1 MCRSMTEDPG
11 RESSVP
17 KGPGRGQRGRSGGRR
32 VAGEP
37 RGELPRLGVNC
48 HALGCHHAASP
59 SGAVGKENSGA
70 VTRHFNVKTL
80 CKQHNTCKIMSV
92 VVA

>member
-1 MCRSMTEDPG
+1 MCGSMREDPG
-11 RESSVP
+11 RESSMP
-17 KGPGRGQRGRSGGRR
+17 KGPERAQRGRSDGRR
-32 VAGEP
+32 VAEEP

-48 HALGCHHAASP
+48 HALGCHLSASP
-59 SGAVGKENSGA
+59 SGAVGKENSST

-80 CKQHNTCKIMSV
+80 CKQHNTCKIMSM